1 MTVRITV
8 VDSNGAVI
16 PNAKVSVTYVS
27 DGLGWP
33 PGGPAVYTDAN
44 GVAAFNNATWPAAG
58 TYTATNGLATGSTT
72 VNINPFGDSTG
83 NIRLNWAP
91 ANVITKDITGTLKS
105 ISTWVLYFILILG
118 VIVIAYLLVKRFAT
132 RENASKAKDAI
143 SGLISKIG
151 LAAIAA

>member
-1 MTVRITV
+1 
-8 VDSNGAVI
+8 
-16 PNAKVSVTYVS
+16 
-27 DGLGWP
+27 
-33 PGGPAVYTDAN
+33 
-44 GVAAFNNATWPAAG
+44 
-58 TYTATNGLATGSTT
+58 
-72 VNINPFGDSTG
+72 
-83 NIRLNWAP
+83 
-91 ANVITKDITGTLKS
+91 LKS